1 MSVEPIMRVE
11 VVGPA
16 DCIPS
21 VISDLNLRRG
31 QIIRGSDMPFDAT
44 VVTAMVPLTN
54 MFGYVISLR
63 SMSRGRA
70 SFTMRFDHY
79 DPRPTLSSSNDSDI

>member
-16 DCIPS
+16 DCIPY
-21 VISDLNLRRG
+21 VTSDLNLRRG
-31 QIIRGSDMPFDAT
+31 QIIRGLDMRFDAT

-54 MFGYVISLR
+54 MFGYANSLR
-63 SMSRGRA
+63 SVSRGRA

-79 DPRPTLSSSNDSDI
+79 AMTPTPSSSNNSGV

>member
-1 MSVEPIMRVE
+1 MSVE
-11 VVGPA
+11 VVGRA

-21 VISDLNLRRG
+21 VISDLNSRRG
-31 QIIRGSDMPFDAT
+31 EIIRGLDMRFDAT
-44 VVTAMVPLTN
+44 VITAMVPLAT
-54 MFGYVISLR
+54 MFGYVNSLR

-79 DPRPTLSSSNDSDI
+79 ATTPTR